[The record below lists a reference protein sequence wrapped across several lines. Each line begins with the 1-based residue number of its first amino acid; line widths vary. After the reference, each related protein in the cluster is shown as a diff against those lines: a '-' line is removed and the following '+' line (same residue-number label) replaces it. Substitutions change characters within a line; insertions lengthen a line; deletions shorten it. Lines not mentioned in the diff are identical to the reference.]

1 MAQTQTIITKV
12 SDSEVKHIVV
22 TPDPLVGKR
31 KNIPLDKDFEQMLVS
46 AERYACGRMT
56 YIVSDTIRY
65 IDALLPHLSDWCLCV
80 MMRDIAEERKLC
92 NSNGAKMGM
101 ECDHREWLRLEQSIV
116 AELERRNNE
125 DKT

>member
-12 SDSEVKHIVV
+12 SDSKVKHIVV

-31 KNIPLDKDFEQMLVS
+31 MNIPLDKDFEQMLIS

-65 IDALLPHLSDWCLCV
+65 IDALIPHLSDWCLCI
-80 MMRDIAEERKLC
+80 MMRDIC

-101 ECDHREWLRLEQSIV
+101 ECDRREWLLLEQSIV